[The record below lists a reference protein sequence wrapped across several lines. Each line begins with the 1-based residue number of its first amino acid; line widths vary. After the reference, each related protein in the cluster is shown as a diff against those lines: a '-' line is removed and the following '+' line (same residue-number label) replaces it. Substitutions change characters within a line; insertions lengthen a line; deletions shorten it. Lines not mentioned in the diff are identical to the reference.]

1 MLAPPPGSWR
11 PLLGEIL
18 DPPLVTHS
26 LSNRS
31 KLYSV
36 KAKRIARII
45 LPVSTAA
52 ISYVLHCCR
61 QHLSIGL
68 SCRYPVSAIV
78 LSCIWFQS
86 EDVMSRFEQT
96 LFIRLSLR
104 NSICV
109 VFLTDHGIN
118 YKTFAFIILWDQ
130 KTFCTYKIYGRNFV
144 WCRKVFP
151 VFLFLVFN
159 TKSGDKV
166 QEGKP
171 FPSQVIETK

>member
-1 MLAPPPGSWR
+1 MAIENASKLNATGSYLFMQKYKSFTFIIYVTSNMLPVADLRGARGTPPCEVQILSISCSFWEILTKLYVGAPPPGSWR

-52 ISYVLHCCR
+52 ISYVLHWCR

-68 SCRYPVSAIV
+68 SCRLLSWPRYPVSAIV
-78 LSCIWFQS
+78 LSWIWFQS
-86 EDVMSRFEQT
+86 EDVMSRFE
-96 LFIRLSLR
+96 
-104 NSICV
+104 
-109 VFLTDHGIN
+109 
-118 YKTFAFIILWDQ
+118 
-130 KTFCTYKIYGRNFV
+130 
-144 WCRKVFP
+144 
-151 VFLFLVFN
+151 
-159 TKSGDKV
+159 
-166 QEGKP
+166 
-171 FPSQVIETK
+171 